1 MFSSR
6 HLLCSLGW
14 CWSNLA
20 ARMFLENKEEVGKV
34 DEIFGPINS
43 FYFSVKP
50 SEGMKAT
57 FGTPRQLLAGSNFR
71 NSIEIQRYGH
81 VAHMD

>member
-1 MFSSR
+1 MKCTNAKVPHF
-6 HLLCSLGW
+6 
-14 CWSNLA
+14 N

-50 SEGMKAT
+50 SEGMKASS
-57 FGTPRQLLAGSNFR
+57 FKKGKKLYIDLASAAPN
-71 NSIEIQRYGH
+71 NKQYS
-81 VAHMD
+81 